1 MLKEVREMDII
12 KAWEEMMAIS
22 NISSEM
28 VNLHKRVTESRDFL
42 EMMKTQQWKNKMKKM
57 VLTINRIE
65 DRLFR
70 TS

>member
-1 MLKEVREMDII
+1 MREMDII